1 MVAIDLGGWSRSR
14 SVEANGQPRVGAR
27 TAFHTMG
34 KISLRRPKLVFFPSK
49 CPQPTPGRSE
59 EDYRVYASYRPGTS
73 GRFMGTLKVVRVTDG
88 RLLYPFHGAEAI
100 GPFETREA
108 AKNAAKQG
116 GMEIVKADLRSPG
129 L

>member
-1 MVAIDLGGWSRSR
+1 
-14 SVEANGQPRVGAR
+14 
-27 TAFHTMG
+27 MG

-73 GRFMGTLKVVRVTDG
+73 GRFMGTLKVVHVTDG